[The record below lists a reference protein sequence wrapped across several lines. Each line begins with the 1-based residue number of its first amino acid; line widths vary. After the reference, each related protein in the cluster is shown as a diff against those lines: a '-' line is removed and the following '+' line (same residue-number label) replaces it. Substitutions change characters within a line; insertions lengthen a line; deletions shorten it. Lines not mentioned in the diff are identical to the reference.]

1 MAINTKQ
8 ITRVEHCVMEVL
20 KETKEM
26 KQHLIQYNFHLRMDT
41 IDISGFFPLKSNKD
55 LVTFLQRDDEW
66 IGRKKEIS

>member
-1 MAINTKQ
+1 
-8 ITRVEHCVMEVL
+8 MEVL